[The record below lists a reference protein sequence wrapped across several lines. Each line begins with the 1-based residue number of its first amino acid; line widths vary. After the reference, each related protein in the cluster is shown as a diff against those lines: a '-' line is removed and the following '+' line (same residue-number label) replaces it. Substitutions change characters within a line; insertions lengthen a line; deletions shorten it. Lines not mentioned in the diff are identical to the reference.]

1 MDIKREPKKKRTKY
15 LVIGGGVAVL
25 VLLTIALGMLPAAAP
40 SVDRSTLMID
50 SVQRGTMVRAVRA
63 PGTLVPEQVH
73 FVSAL
78 TAGRVEQLPLRPGA
92 VVHGGTMLLLLSN
105 PDVQLEALDAQRQV
119 TTAEAALVNLQTSLA
134 TQRLTQQAGSRDG
147 AVAAAQAQGDAGM
160 LSAGLVALSGPGVE
174 IILDDAPTR
183 SDGVLPA
190 GATPDDLVIHQS
202 DVQAVVNAVWASG
215 ADGVAIM
222 GKRLVATSAVR
233 CVGNVLLLQGRTY
246 SPPFVVTAIGNGA
259 AVRSQLS
266 ASREVRILQQAV
278 DAYGLTFS
286 VRDRA
291 TIALPAY
298 DGPLD
303 MSYATP
309 R

>member
-1 MDIKREPKKKRTKY
+1 VRSIRRPS
-15 LVIGGGVAVL
+15 GWAVL
-25 VLLTIALGMLPAAAP
+25 VPVVALAAGLLFATSGRTAEGTDLRGGEVLALSGLIKQRNESIA
-40 SVDRSTLMID
+40 R
-50 SVQRGTMVRAVRA
+50 Q
-63 PGTLVPEQVH
+63 EQ
-73 FVSAL
+73 
-78 TAGRVEQLPLRPGA
+78 QLA
-92 VVHGGTMLLLLSN
+92 
-105 PDVQLEALDAQRQV
+105 DVQAQV
-119 TTAEAALVNLQTSLA
+119 
-134 TQRLTQQAGSRDG
+134 QRLTQQAGSRDG
-147 AVAAAQAQGDAGM
+147 AVAAAQAQGDLGT
-160 LSAGLVALSGPGVE
+160 LSAGLVGLSGPGVE
-174 IILDDAPTR
+174 ITLDDAPTR

-259 AVRSQLS
+259 AVRSQLA
-266 ASREVRILQQAV
+266 ASREVGILQQAV
-278 DAYGLTFS
+278 DSYGLTFS
-286 VRDRA
+286 VRDRS
-291 TIALPAY
+291 TVTLPAY